1 MLNNQEE
8 LLCPIVSAIY
18 GSLSDRKGN
27 VINSDADAKRIFSYL
42 QSLNPNIPTDALWRP
57 ANPMSLLTV
66 LLLSGHELA
75 LSSSWT
81 LRDLDR
87 TSAGFYIPSDYL
99 HFSEPIMQDGT
110 NFIRKVGYDFWTVR
124 QFSQLF
130 LPILDREFKAQAR
143 SYHGETLALIALA
156 SIIFPNRLPLC
167 LEGQLT

>member
-1 MLNNQEE
+1 MVFIQAWCVTDSTFSGGPYGAFAKNPCFGSINGTVELNLQTDSDI
-8 LLCPIVSAIY
+8 PI
-18 GSLSDRKGN
+18 
-27 VINSDADAKRIFSYL
+27 
-42 QSLNPNIPTDALWRP
+42 DALWRP

-66 LLLSGHELA
+66 LLLSGHELG

-110 NFIRKVGYDFWTVR
+110 NFIRRVGYDFWTAK
-124 QFSQLF
+124 QFSHLF
-130 LPILDREFKAQAR
+130 CPILERELKKQGGPKNREAL
-143 SYHGETLALIALA
+143 TLIALA